1 FIINSQYFLRRV
13 PIARKKKIYLPEY
26 HRLRAA
32 VTWKYLVGIYQLRAG
47 NIFLPIFQRLRTL
60 YYINSTCHGSVLELS
75 TCQIFKILVLV
86 SKILYQ

>member
-1 FIINSQYFLRRV
+1 TESGYCAQE
-13 PIARKKKIYLPEY
+13 KIDLPEY

-32 VTWKYLVGIYQLRAG
+32 VTWKYLGV
-47 NIFLPIFQRLRTL
+47 
-60 YYINSTCHGSVLELS
+60 YINHVHETFLFPFFGDLELSIILIGMVKNVSVLELS